1 MVTKLH
7 RAALS
12 YNEWKQ
18 KHDPGYKPWHWPEQN
33 KLPTMVPDDIE
44 SVESESVSDQELEQ
58 DVIEDEQDNCSSE
71 DNLDEVML

>member
-1 MVTKLH
+1 ML
-7 RAALS
+7 
-12 YNEWKQ
+12 
-18 KHDPGYKPWHWPEQN
+18 
-33 KLPTMVPDDIE
+33 PDDIE